1 MTIAAG
7 ESDSMSFDD
16 TKTVVT
22 PEQVS
27 VTYTLAGVGTRFG
40 AILLDT
46 CIQGLVIVA
55 VVLIGSVL
63 GINLAIDNL
72 SWMEQAASWVVALVF
87 LIVFAVIW
95 GYFVLFETYW
105 NGQTP
110 GKRAAGI
117 RVMRDGGY
125 PIDFRAAFVRNVA
138 RAVDFL
144 PFLYGVGALAM
155 FLSKESKR
163 LGDYAGGTIVVVDS
177 RAAPPRVAPEPPV
190 PGTAATASTVL
201 GDVSLL
207 NLRALTREQFGVID
221 RFLSRRVDLSPQV
234 RGEMA
239 RKIAL
244 PLMPLIGFQ
253 LPAADWFPYE
263 TFLVELA
270 AAYRRAN
277 AD

>member
-1 MTIAAG
+1 
-7 ESDSMSFDD
+7 MSFDD

-27 VTYTLAGVGTRFG
+27 VTYTLAGIGTRFG

-46 CIQGLVIVA
+46 CIQGIA
-55 VVLIGSVL
+55 VVLIFFVGTALGMNLDIQGVAWLETASALVIAITVL
-63 GINLAIDNL
+63 V
-72 SWMEQAASWVVALVF
+72 VVA
-87 LIVFAVIW
+87 IGW

-125 PIDFRAAFVRNVA
+125 PIDFRAAFIRNVV
-138 RAVDFL
+138 RVVDFL
-144 PFLYGVGALAM
+144 PLYGVGALAM

-163 LGDYAGGTIVVVDS
+163 LGDYAAGTIVVVDS
-177 RAAPPRVAPEPPV
+177 RDAPKQPVVEPPPV
-190 PGTAATASTVL
+190 VGQPSEYTVL
-201 GDVSLL
+201 GDPALL
-207 NLRALTREQFGVID
+207 NLRALTREQFAVVD
-221 RFLSRRVDLSPQV
+221 RFLSRRTELSQNV
-234 RGEMA
+234 RGEMG

-253 LPAADWFPYE
+253 MPAADWFPYE

-270 AAYRRAN
+270 AAYRRLN
-277 AD
+277 AG